1 MVDLYKFMRREYLQ
15 SFLDGQLYLNSIGF
29 FWSHG
34 FEKQSDFYEGA
45 SEMGSSCNMPFPD
58 NLKKN
63 IKGSVVY
70 RLNAY
75 KYCNV
80 LCFYKQEYDP
90 VKKQVLRVDKRMKP
104 FGDVAV
110 RIKYLNSF
118 VDRVEDYAKAQKDD
132 YCLSGPVN
140 YHRRDENIET
150 LDCFDKMMAFSWQK
164 EWRIVYLK
172 DYSKLREAGRQHPEA
187 SFEYPATINVGDLRD
202 IVEVYETK
210 DIMAS
215 PLNIYR
221 GYKIVKSIEPQ
232 LYQQEPLIPE
242 SVIQERDFEAQY
254 YRGWGDRHTFR
265 DKVADIDG
273 GYRNIMFSI

>member
-1 MVDLYKFMRREYLQ
+1 MIVVDLYKFMRREYLQ

-34 FEKQSDFYEGA
+34 FEKQSDFFEGA

-75 KYCNV
+75 KYWNV

-118 VDRVEDYAKAQKDD
+118 VDRVEDYAKVFTVFQWQI
-132 YCLSGPVN
+132 S
-140 YHRRDENIET
+140 RRKRDQEVKLAAT
-150 LDCFDKMMAFSWQK
+150 LKPWYNERIQICFCA
-164 EWRIVYLK
+164 
-172 DYSKLREAGRQHPEA
+172 YSLQ
-187 SFEYPATINVGDLRD
+187 T
-202 IVEVYETK
+202 
-210 DIMAS
+210 
-215 PLNIYR
+215 
-221 GYKIVKSIEPQ
+221 
-232 LYQQEPLIPE
+232 
-242 SVIQERDFEAQY
+242 
-254 YRGWGDRHTFR
+254 DRRKHGEDRF
-265 DKVADIDG
+265 
-273 GYRNIMFSI
+273 Y